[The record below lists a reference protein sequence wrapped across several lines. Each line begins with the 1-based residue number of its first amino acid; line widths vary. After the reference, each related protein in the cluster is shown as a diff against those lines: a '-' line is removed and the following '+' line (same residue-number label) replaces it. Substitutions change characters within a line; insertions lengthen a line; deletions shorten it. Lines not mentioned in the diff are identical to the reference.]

1 MKELPQRIESEISTK
16 PRFCASINVS
26 RTQKWLPYLLPPPDQ
41 EEFVLHESGMSA
53 TPPSTSSSPSPTS
66 EATPPSLPTTT
77 TPPALRR
84 LLDETSDLIDSPT
97 FTHILTLLLDTAFS
111 HLTDEKLRSQAFKLP
126 PPIPDSA
133 SIDPAR
139 RIQEILEPALPS
151 VDADHASAD
160 PTQARTKLAN
170 ILAVMTRQ
178 AHSIGNG
185 VPNEYVQAM
194 EGVRE
199 LEAFAAV
206 IYSSNFEFEAEG
218 SDEVHYRGD
227 KSDEEKVNETTE
239 QVMEGGVAKVVE
251 QGEGVVEATK
261 GLFEGVWGRITGRN
275 QGPMTG

>member
-1 MKELPQRIESEISTK
+1 
-16 PRFCASINVS
+16 
-26 RTQKWLPYLLPPPDQ
+26 
-41 EEFVLHESGMSA
+41 MSA
-53 TPPSTSSSPSPTS
+53 TPPSTSNSPSPIS
-66 EATPPSLPTTT
+66 EATPPS
-77 TPPALRR
+77 PPVTSTSAPLRR

-111 HLTDEKLRSQAFKLP
+111 HLTYQKLRSQAFKLP
-126 PPIPDSA
+126 PPIPEPI
-133 SIDPAR
+133 SIDPTL
-139 RIQEILEPALPS
+139 RIQEILDPAMPS
-151 VDADHASAD
+151 TDTDVAIVDPS
-160 PTQARTKLAN
+160 QAKTKLAN

-218 SDEVHYRGD
+218 SDGEHYRGD
-227 KSDEEKVNETTE
+227 KSDEEKGNETAEGT
-239 QVMEGGVAKVVE
+239 VEGGMARVVE
-251 QGEGVVEATK
+251 QGEGVVGATK
-261 GLFEGVWGRITGRN
+261 GLFESIWGRVTGRN